1 MHPHPDRQPVR
12 PPSHGL
18 TAMPLLFARYV
29 AGQIDD
35 PFWDQF
41 MQVLDANDTP
51 PDERLA
57 LAAFFND
64 AFAELEP
71 SAVKLPRHGEVE
83 ELLREIRTPGHDA

>member
-1 MHPHPDRQPVR
+1 MHPLSDRPAAA
-12 PPSHGL
+12 HM

-29 AGQIDD
+29 AGQIDE

-41 MQVLDANDTP
+41 MQVLDANGTP

-71 SAVKLPRHGEVE
+71 TDVKIPAFSEVQDV
-83 ELLREIRTPGHDA
+83 LAMTHDRPVAA